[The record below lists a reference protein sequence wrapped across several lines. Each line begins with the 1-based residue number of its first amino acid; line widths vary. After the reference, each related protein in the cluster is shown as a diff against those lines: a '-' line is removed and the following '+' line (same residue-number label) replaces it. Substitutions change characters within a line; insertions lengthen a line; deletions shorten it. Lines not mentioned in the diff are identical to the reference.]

1 LHWLR
6 AEAQPTEQ
14 VAVSRSLAGRTRKRA
29 GGRRAAEGEDAQGEE
44 GRRKAEPRRLRP
56 PPFTVEASKRRL
68 RRGGRVDAPAPK
80 RPGTRSRAEPE
91 ATETEP
97 RSDYDAEAADD
108 VEDATVDDADE
119 FEDDDDEFE
128 DEIGGEGN
136 RVTGARAKT
145 VVELVARQ
153 LVDDPDGVFVDSTE
167 RSDNVSI
174 LIHTSPGDLGRI
186 IGKRGRVIQALRQ
199 VGRAAGA
206 TENVRVTV
214 EVAE

>member
-1 LHWLR
+1 MND
-6 AEAQPTEQ
+6 
-14 VAVSRSLAGRTRKRA
+14 S
-29 GGRRAAEGEDAQGEE
+29 
-44 GRRKAEPRRLRP
+44 
-56 PPFTVEASKRRL
+56 
-68 RRGGRVDAPAPK
+68 
-80 RPGTRSRAEPE
+80 
-91 ATETEP
+91 
-97 RSDYDAEAADD
+97 YDAEAADD
-108 VEDATVDDADE
+108 VEDVEDIDDVDDADE

-206 TENVRVTV
+206 TEGVRVTV